1 MGWTHR
7 ETRRTNIVPWKEFLK
22 AILKNPFKACGRF
35 LSRRRNACA
44 YSWFSLSEFEF
55 LSMKSFTRR
64 RVVIYLPTGISNA
77 KCVKR
82 FETSNPVWL
91 IYKIVI
97 KWLSCSNHTEFL
109 QKCLTRARSL
119 TRSQW
124 NLFNERSLSHTRR
137 TYVCVYRH
145 KNKYCGER
153 GERERETQFISAS
166 RPIKFLLNQTSFRE

>member
-1 MGWTHR
+1 MGWTHG
-7 ETRRTNIVPWKEFLK
+7 ETRCTNRVPWKEFLK
-22 AILKNPFKACGRF
+22 ALLKNPFKACGRF
-35 LSRRRNACA
+35 LSRRRNACV

-124 NLFNERSLSHTRR
+124 NLFNERSLSR
-137 TYVCVYRH
+137 TCVCIDT
-145 KNKYCGER
+145 KINTAESA
-153 GERERETQFISAS
+153 ERETQFISAS